1 MAANYSKIVLHS
13 FGRQSHWQGRSGRD
27 YALLGDNLDQFA
39 LGDTELTL
47 LAKGSLVL
55 WVGST
60 HELVNDPLSR
70 TRFRLALDC
79 ADRVF
84 RLATPAAPAERMAT
98 IWDLE
103 GAAPR
108 AEAQAA

>member
-1 MAANYSKIVLHS
+1 MAANYSKVVLHN
-13 FGRQSHWQGRSGRD
+13 FGRQTHWQGRSGRAYD
-27 YALLGDNLDQFA
+27 LLSDNLDQFA
-39 LGDTELTL
+39 LVDTDLTL
-47 LAKGSLVL
+47 LAKGSHIL

-84 RLATPAAPAERMAT
+84 RLSTPGAPAERLAT

-103 GAAPR
+103 GAAPL